1 MSIPTGAAFAKA
13 LEEAGVVSDLNSI
26 TRIVIDI
33 QAGDAARVYVERIG
47 DKRLLDAIKGPLGMM
62 LADARTAEPEAPLGV
77 RYWVLVSREL
87 LDSPTW
93 AQVGLRKVELG
104 AWEDRHQMRW
114 VLFEDPEATP
124 KLEGLEV
131 ELTFEQHGFDA
142 PRITGR
148 TPVMHGAVQESGANL
163 QYVTEHAPK
172 HAAGC
177 DLMLGHKV
185 PDECQPAAEGPVS

>member
-1 MSIPTGAAFAKA
+1 MSIPTGRQFAKA
-13 LEEAGVVSDLNSI
+13 LEEAGVISDLN
-26 TRIVIDI
+26 TVQRIVIDVN
-33 QAGDAARVYVERIG
+33 GWDAVQVYVQRIG
-47 DKRLLDAIKGPLGMM
+47 DSRLLDAFSGPLGMM
-62 LADARTAEPEAPLGV
+62 LADARAAEPDAPLGV

-114 VLFEDPEATP
+114 VLFEDPEASP

-163 QYVTEHAPK
+163 QHAAE

-177 DLMLGHKV
+177 ALMLGHKA
-185 PDECQPAAEGPVS
+185 PDECQPAEGPVT